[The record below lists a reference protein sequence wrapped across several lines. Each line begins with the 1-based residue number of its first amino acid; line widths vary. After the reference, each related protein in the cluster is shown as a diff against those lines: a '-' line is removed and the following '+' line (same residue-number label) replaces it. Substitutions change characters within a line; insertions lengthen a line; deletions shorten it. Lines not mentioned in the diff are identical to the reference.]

1 MCVCVCVCVCLVL
14 CTSPRK
20 YRVIDADGTIKPRCC
35 IDMSVTIPAFTTD
48 DDANGDSVNSGYGV
62 NSGDA
67 DNVDG

>member
-1 MCVCVCVCVCLVL
+1 
-14 CTSPRK
+14 
-20 YRVIDADGTIKPRCC
+20 
-35 IDMSVTIPAFTTD
+35 MSVTIPAFTTD